1 MLEIQAR
8 VEDLRRHKDNRE
20 VQKQKLDADLIQ
32 KLKRKE
38 DLLAK
43 YRKLDEVAA
52 GIDAQK
58 MRVSS
63 KKDDRRKSMAIQ
75 IVEQN
80 QTDADDENVWT
91 KKNRAEAES
100 DSDEHLTFVK
110 EENESLSDQT
120 AL

>member
-1 MLEIQAR
+1 MLEVLAR
-8 VEDLRRHKDNRE
+8 VEDLRRHKDNIE

-32 KLKRKE
+32 KLNKKE
-38 DLLAK
+38 ALLAK
-43 YRKLDEVAA
+43 YRKLDEIAA

-58 MRVSS
+58 MKISS
-63 KKDDRRKSMAIQ
+63 KNDKRRKSMAIQ
-75 IVEQN
+75 IIEEN
-80 QTDADDENVWT
+80 QTDADDENLWT

-110 EENESLSDQT
+110 EENESLSEYT